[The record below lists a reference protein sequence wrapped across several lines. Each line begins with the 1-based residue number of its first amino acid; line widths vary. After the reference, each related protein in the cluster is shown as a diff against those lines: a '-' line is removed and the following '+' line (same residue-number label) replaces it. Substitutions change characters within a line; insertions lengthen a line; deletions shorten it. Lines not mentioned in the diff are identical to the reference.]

1 VALILLFSGLTGAP
15 SGDAKREQKE
25 PDPIGRQ
32 VGWNAMSRMMWRW
45 GRRLFGT
52 GRSDGEAGLEPE
64 SVEDWES
71 QLVERGV
78 SGECAMR
85 LAPVLREQHG
95 ELGRGSARGLIRGA
109 VLASE
114 IHAEAQAFVER
125 NMRDVREVERLLG
138 AFSGELEKLD
148 EVLEVLS
155 AYAQRMRAKPAR
167 PSRGMLH

>member
-1 VALILLFSGLTGAP
+1 
-15 SGDAKREQKE
+15 
-25 PDPIGRQ
+25 
-32 VGWNAMSRMMWRW
+32 MSRMWNW
-45 GRRLFGT
+45 GQRVFGI
-52 GRSDGEAGLEPE
+52 GPGDRAEEAEPE

-71 QLVERGV
+71 LLVEHGV
-78 SGECAMR
+78 TGEWAMH
-85 LAPVLREQHG
+85 LAPALREQHG
-95 ELGRGSARGLIRGA
+95 ELGRGSAHGLIRGA

-114 IHAEAQAFVER
+114 LHAETQAFVER

-155 AYAQRMRAKPAR
+155 AYAQRMRAKPVR